1 MHSITRLCL
10 QTHYRLQMV
19 VVEHLMKTKANQI
32 TNDLILCE
40 QLAEKNTNPA
50 IESYNSSS

>member
-1 MHSITRLCL
+1 
-10 QTHYRLQMV
+10 MV
-19 VVEHLMKTKANQI
+19 DGTFNEDKANEI

-50 IESYNSSS
+50 IESY